1 MRQIKLMRIFIMLL
15 TFATNSFAVFAQT
28 EATENKVAANSLS
41 SSQIRSVLQTVRA
54 ETQVPAITAAFI
66 TADSI
71 KTDAIGVRR
80 SDRPATVKKDDKF
93 HIGSITKSVTS
104 TIAAELVE
112 AGFIRWTTTVSE
124 AFPEFA
130 AQMNPAFRNVTLEQL
145 LRHRAGFSSYAA
157 SEEIL
162 STVGYTGTPRQQR
175 LAFTRDLLTQPPVFP
190 IGEFNYS
197 NAGYSIA
204 GAMLERATGISW
216 EKLVKFGLFAQLDA
230 DAVIGWA
237 AFNNP
242 NQPFGHFEEGTIYS
256 TPGQLFT
263 PHDPNDAANLY
274 SYFPNAISPS
284 GNISLN
290 AEDLAKYVQV
300 HLRGLMGRNT
310 GLLRSSTIK
319 RLHHPNSGPIVP
331 NTEVFYS
338 SGWLEGSLDSVPTST
353 HSGSAD
359 TFYCVMAVQPTRG
372 KAAIAI
378 VNSGGDRGEN
388 AAYHS
393 VERLMRIGNLRTLGQ
408 TVP

>member
-15 TFATNSFAVFAQT
+15 TFVFSANGSAVFAQT
-28 EATENKVAANSLS
+28 ESTENKTSN
-41 SSQIRSVLQTVRA
+41 SSQIRSVLQAVRA
-54 ETQVPAITAAFI
+54 ETDVPAITAAFI

-80 SDRPATVKKDDKF
+80 IDQSAAVRKADKF

-104 TIAAELVE
+104 TLAAELVE
-112 AGFIRWTTTVSE
+112 AGLIRWTTKVGD

-130 AQMNPAFRNVTLEQL
+130 AEMNPAFRDVTLEQL
-145 LRHRAGFSSYAA
+145 LRHRAGLSSYAA

-162 STVGYTGTPRQQR
+162 STAAYTGTPRQQR
-175 LAFTRDLLTQPPVFP
+175 LAFTRDLLTRPPVFP
-190 IGEFNYS
+190 VGEFNYS
-197 NAGYSIA
+197 NAGYTIA
-204 GAMLERATGISW
+204 GTMIERAAHISW
-216 EKLVKFGLFAQLDA
+216 DKLIKYGLFGQLDA
-230 DAVIGWA
+230 DAFIGWA

-242 NQPFGHFEEGTIYS
+242 NQPFGHFEEGSIYS
-256 TPGQLFT
+256 VPGQLFT
-263 PHDPNDAANLY
+263 PHDPNDATNLY

-319 RLHHPNSGPIVP
+319 RLHRVTAGPIVP
-331 NTEVFYS
+331 GFEVFYS
-338 SGWLEGSLDSVPTST
+338 SGWLEGKLDNVQTST

-372 KAAIAI
+372 TAAVAI
-378 VNSGGDRGEN
+378 VNSGGERGEN
-388 AAYHS
+388 AAYHA
-393 VERLMRIGNLRTLGQ
+393 VERLMGIGNLRTFGQ
-408 TVP
+408 TIP